1 MGLGHRP
8 RGGQCRCAASLSGA
22 RLGCIV
28 NFTLSDAVPV
38 LRRTP
43 AVLRAWLG
51 DLPDSW
57 TTSNEG
63 PDTWSPYD
71 IVGHLI
77 HGERTDWIPRT
88 ELLLAHGE
96 SRPFTPFDRFA
107 QSRESRGKSLREL
120 LDTFTDLRAQNVV
133 RLESLQLTP
142 ADLERRGRHPEL
154 GPVTLGQLLATWVAH
169 DLNHLGQMAR
179 VMGRQY
185 TGAVGP
191 WLAYLPMLGTPRRTA
206 APSDRK
212 DSRGSVA
219 SAMNWMGCLTLLLFW
234 LPVVGPF
241 IAGLVGGVKAG
252 SVTGALLAVFV
263 PGVMT
268 GLMVAVGVAYLT
280 DFWPW
285 GVLAGLGG
293 IAISFLNIGPLLLGA
308 VLGGLGSGLGGR
320 GRPD

>member
-1 MGLGHRP
+1 
-8 RGGQCRCAASLSGA
+8 
-22 RLGCIV
+22 V

-43 AVLRAWLG
+43 AVIRAWLW
-51 DLPDSW
+51 DLPDIW

-77 HGERTDWIPRT
+77 HGERTDWIPRA

-107 QSRESRGKSLREL
+107 QFKESRGKSLHEL
-120 LDTFTDLRAQNVV
+120 LDTFTELRSQNLA
-133 RLESLQLTP
+133 RLESLRLTS

-185 TGAVGP
+185 TSAVGP
-191 WLAYLPMLGTPRRTA
+191 WLAYLPMLGTPRR
-206 APSDRK
+206 
-212 DSRGSVA
+212 
-219 SAMNWMGCLTLLLFW
+219 
-234 LPVVGPF
+234 
-241 IAGLVGGVKAG
+241 
-252 SVTGALLAVFV
+252 
-263 PGVMT
+263 
-268 GLMVAVGVAYLT
+268 
-280 DFWPW
+280 
-285 GVLAGLGG
+285 
-293 IAISFLNIGPLLLGA
+293 
-308 VLGGLGSGLGGR
+308 
-320 GRPD
+320 

>member
-1 MGLGHRP
+1 
-8 RGGQCRCAASLSGA
+8 
-22 RLGCIV
+22 V
-28 NFTLSDAVPV
+28 NFTLSDAVSV

-51 DLPDSW
+51 DLPDTW

-77 HGERTDWIPRT
+77 HGERTDWIPRA

-107 QSRESRGKSLREL
+107 QFKESRGKSLHEL
-120 LDTFTDLRAQNVV
+120 LEIFSELRAQNLA
-133 RLESLQLTP
+133 RLESLRFTP

-169 DLNHLGQMAR
+169 DLNHLGQIAR

-191 WLAYLPMLGTPRRTA
+191 WLAYLPMLGTA
-206 APSDRK
+206 
-212 DSRGSVA
+212 
-219 SAMNWMGCLTLLLFW
+219 
-234 LPVVGPF
+234 
-241 IAGLVGGVKAG
+241 
-252 SVTGALLAVFV
+252 
-263 PGVMT
+263 
-268 GLMVAVGVAYLT
+268 
-280 DFWPW
+280 
-285 GVLAGLGG
+285 
-293 IAISFLNIGPLLLGA
+293 
-308 VLGGLGSGLGGR
+308 
-320 GRPD
+320 RPPEK